1 MAAMPEVAAADT
13 VSACLAAGDASWPA
27 AVLAVRFA
35 AAVDWVR
42 TASTFGAAVVLTT
55 GRSKETVAVGAAVTA
70 RAAWAE
76 PDSVEAETPAVVSA
90 AVAGRPML
98 RMSPEAAATTAAWRP
113 TVPAFA
119 LTALDIASK
128 GLVRTVCARWRA
140 E

>member
-1 MAAMPEVAAADT
+1 MAAMPEVAAET
-13 VSACLAAGDASWPA
+13 VSAALAAGAASRPA
-27 AVLAVRFA
+27 AA
-35 AAVDWVR
+35 ARSAGAVDWGR

-70 RAAWAE
+70 SAVCAE
-76 PDSVEAETPAVVSA
+76 PDSVDAETPAVVSA
-90 AVAGRPML
+90 AFAGRPML
-98 RMSPEAAATTAAWRP
+98 RIRPDAAATTAAWRP

-119 LTALDIASK
+119 LTALDTASR

>member
-1 MAAMPEVAAADT
+1 MPEVAAEETAST
-13 VSACLAAGDASWPA
+13 ACPALDASWPA
-27 AVLAVRFA
+27 AVAVRSA
-35 AAVDWVR
+35 DAVDWVR
-42 TASTFGAAVVLTT
+42 TVSTFGAAVVLTA

-70 RAAWAE
+70 RAVCAD

-98 RMSPEAAATTAAWRP
+98 RMRPDAAATTAAWRP

-119 LTALDIASK
+119 LTALDTASR